1 MSATATKSRQKIEYT
16 LAKYQDHFIN
26 SDDRQIAI
34 VGAKGSS
41 KTWSG
46 ARFVMVQIAKQRS
59 AQGLVMFNTLQQA
72 RDIFFQDIEPLLKEL
87 NWPYAFNQQTMVCR
101 VFDTIIHFRS
111 AEPDAVKKIES
122 VAYHWGW
129 ADEASFYGNEALK
142 IFVSRIRKGTAMIR
156 ITSMPDDP
164 DAFIYKFLEDSDYKL
179 YEISLKDNPDRAFA
193 DRYEKFL
200 SSIYSGN
207 ELKRYLS
214 GERVSLAGVGL
225 FATESSQR
233 RDDIRIDPNLDIMLS
248 WDFNAEYRA
257 VSAWQVIGK
266 HETGNDIVGCVRSW
280 QMKEA
285 TVYEDAILIAN
296 ELKEHAGRVFLN
308 GDASGEAR
316 TASATMSM
324 WQTIKRVFID
334 ILGYEKLRFVVPAAN
349 PNVKNTILC
358 VNWALRNNLVLFA
371 RSEKNVFASLSACR
385 ADRYGEID
393 KTGDYRGDSG
403 ARSHEADTARYAL
416 WYYFNKVYPG
426 RNRVYI
432 A

>member
-1 MSATATKSRQKIEYT
+1 
-16 LAKYQDHFIN
+16 
-26 SDDRQIAI
+26 
-34 VGAKGSS
+34 
-41 KTWSG
+41 
-46 ARFVMVQIAKQRS
+46 
-59 AQGLVMFNTLQQA
+59 
-72 RDIFFQDIEPLLKEL
+72 
-87 NWPYAFNQQTMVCR
+87 
-101 VFDTIIHFRS
+101 
-111 AEPDAVKKIES
+111 
-122 VAYHWGW
+122 
-129 ADEASFYGNEALK
+129 
-142 IFVSRIRKGTAMIR
+142 
-156 ITSMPDDP
+156 MPDDP
-164 DAFIYKFLEDSDYKL
+164 DAFIYKFLEDSNYKL
-179 YEISLKDNPDRAFA
+179 YEISLKDNPDREFA

-200 SSIYSGN
+200 STIYSGN

-225 FATESSQR
+225 FATSSEQR
-233 RDDIRIDPNLDIMLS
+233 RDDIRLDTNLDVMLS

-266 HETGNDIVGCVRSW
+266 HETGNDIIGCVKSW

-334 ILGYEKLRFVVPAAN
+334 IIGYDKLRFVVPAAN

-358 VNWALRNNLVLFA
+358 TNWALRNGLVLFA